1 MASTIDAVNQVIE
14 NYCKLKKLFKYLS
27 MISNKGVSGFKSI
40 NPTAPTTTSV
50 IPIVPTTSKPN
61 SVCNFEVGYNYPQID
76 IGYRANATLADCC
89 KFCALNLNCQG
100 FSYLVNNLF
109 CFFKGFGF
117 KNGKRE
123 PYPGMIS
130 SVILIR

>member
-1 MASTIDAVNQVIE
+1 MV
-14 NYCKLKKLFKYLS
+14 YCDCSPNGYFRCLS
-27 MISNKGVSGFKSI
+27 MISSKGVSGFKSI
-40 NPTAPTTTSV
+40 NSTAATTTSI
-50 IPIVPTTSKPN
+50 IPTVPTTSKPN

-109 CFFKGFGF
+109 CFLKGFGF

-130 SVILIR
+130 SVLLIR